1 MSMMRFTDR
10 QLEQLAAWE
19 PADERFSGGDPIAD
33 YITPVIDRLRETGDW
48 HCYIVESG
56 SLGNYFSFAI
66 RPSYSKDEI
75 PLPQEF
81 QPYRGDGLL
90 VYLSLLCPVGAI
102 GITSIINSS
111 RLFAF
116 DPLELNSL
124 LVPSKGD
131 SGMVDAI
138 LDAFEDSIYQI
149 LDAETLSQA
158 LPAHI
163 TPYEYCLCNE
173 PWDRV
178 FHVLFSNTD

>member
-1 MSMMRFTDR
+1 MMQFTDR

-19 PADERFSGGDPIAD
+19 PADERFSAIDPITE

-48 HCYIVESG
+48 HCYIVEDG
-56 SLGNYFSFAI
+56 EGGYTNYFSLAV
-66 RPSYSKDEI
+66 RPSCEKDEI

-111 RLFAF
+111 RLFAI
-116 DPLELNSL
+116 DPLELNAL
-124 LVPSKGD
+124 LVPSKGN

-138 LDAFEDSIYQI
+138 LDAFGDSIYQI

-163 TPYEYCLCNE
+163 TPDEYCLCGE